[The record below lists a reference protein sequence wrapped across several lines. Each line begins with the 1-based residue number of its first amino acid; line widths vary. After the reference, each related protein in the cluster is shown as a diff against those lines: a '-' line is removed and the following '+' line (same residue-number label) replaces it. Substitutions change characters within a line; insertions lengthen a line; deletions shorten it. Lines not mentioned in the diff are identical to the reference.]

1 MYQNKVTQSMQLNN
15 GLFLLLKKKENGLVR
30 VPEPASLIFQ
40 MLSTRYGFD
49 PVKLMELLSNE
60 PQGRI

>member
-1 MYQNKVTQSMQLNN
+1 MQLNN